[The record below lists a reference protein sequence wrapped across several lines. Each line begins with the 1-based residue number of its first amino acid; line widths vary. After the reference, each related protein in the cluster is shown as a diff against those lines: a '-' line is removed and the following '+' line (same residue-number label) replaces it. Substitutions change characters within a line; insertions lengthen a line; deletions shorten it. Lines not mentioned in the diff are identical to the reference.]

1 MPTSPWS
8 NASPHAQSLYRLA
21 INTSQSEQVA
31 CARVFLPETD
41 VEWPARPAP
50 SPMQVLVVLQ
60 ALLLVQLEFAL
71 LEALE
76 LLWTRS
82 SRELARE
89 ATASLLMMRVVRLPV
104 FETHPVMK
112 AAVTTTAEGKTKLMV
127 QRWLP
132 GAMHSRPMDKCLKL
146 VHCSFHCHGQA
157 TTWVPQV
164 VVAVAMGPDC
174 GLQSA
179 VRSTQRHLM
188 AIAARAAACL
198 AMPVPKVTA

>member
-21 INTSQSEQVA
+21 INTSQSEQAA
-31 CARVFLPETD
+31 CARVALPETG
-41 VEWPARPAP
+41 VEWPARPAL
-50 SPMQVLVVLQ
+50 SPPQVQLVLQ
-60 ALLLVQLEFAL
+60 ALLLVQLAFAL
-71 LEALE
+71 LGPLE
-76 LLWTRS
+76 LLWTHS
-82 SRELARE
+82 SRELLGE
-89 ATASLLMMRVVRLPV
+89 ATASLSRMWFARPPV
-104 FETHPVMK
+104 FETHPVTM

-146 VHCSFHCHGQA
+146 VHCSFHCHGHA
-157 TTWVPQV
+157 TTWGPQMA
-164 VVAVAMGPDC
+164 VAVAMGPDC

-188 AIAARAAACL
+188 AIAARAAACS
-198 AMPVPKVTA
+198 AMLVLKATA